1 MNDIDKLRVLLPH
14 WIEHNREHGREY
26 AKWAG
31 LARFAGHADIAEL
44 LGRAEASLRE
54 ADAALRE
61 ALHKSGGELHGH
73 EQHHHHHNL
82 PE

>member
-1 MNDIDKLRVLLPH
+1 MDDMDKLRVLLPH
-14 WIEHNREHGREY
+14 WIEHNREHGREF

-31 LARFAGHADIAEL
+31 PARAAGHSDIAEL
-44 LGRAEASLRE
+44 LGRAAASLLA

-61 ALHKSGGELHGH
+61 ALHRSGGELHD
-73 EQHHHHHNL
+73 HHHHNL